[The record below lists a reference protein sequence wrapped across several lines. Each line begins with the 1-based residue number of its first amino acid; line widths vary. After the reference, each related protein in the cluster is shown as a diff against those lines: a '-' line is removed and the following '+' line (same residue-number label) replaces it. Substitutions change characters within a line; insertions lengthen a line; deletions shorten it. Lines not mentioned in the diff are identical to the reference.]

1 MIVKKIDPISG
12 RRLDF
17 EVAEPFPSPQD
28 YGASESILFPE
39 DIYRPGVSYKD
50 FPEDITKRE
59 SYQMLPFYQGLRRVA
74 GSSNPDIWDEIW
86 DWIKDN
92 IWDFLSAGKVGVDPK
107 VLQGIIKVE
116 TECGLTEDVK
126 WAYAWYD
133 RRYPLPLGNTWKGY
147 VHYASQSAIFPWD
160 KQHYF
165 NCATHCLN
173 QLQSYLQSA
182 LSKVAGRP
190 IGGIMDFLKK
200 YGAYLAIGGT
210 GLALILVLATRGRA
224 PVYIVPERR

>member
-1 MIVKKIDPISG
+1 MIVHKTDPISG

-17 EVAEPFPSPQD
+17 EVEPLDEP
-28 YGASESILFPE
+28 GANRSIIHFEDLFQ
-39 DIYRPGVSYKD
+39 YNKSYAD
-50 FPEDITKRE
+50 FPVNLRERE
-59 SYQMLPFYQGLRRVA
+59 SVQLMHLETGLRRVA
-74 GSSNPDIWDEIW
+74 GAGNPGIWDEIW
-86 DWIKDN
+86 DWVTGN

-116 TECGLTEDVK
+116 TECGLTENLK

-173 QLQSYLQSA
+173 QLQSYLQKA
-182 LSKVAGRP
+182 LSEAAGRP

-200 YGAYLAIGGT
+200 YGTYLAMGGM
-210 GLALILVLATRGRA
+210 GLALLIALIARGRA
-224 PVYIVPERR
+224 PVYIVPERK